1 MISPLLDAY
10 QALELLEQYYNRLD
24 GQQDKQL
31 KIAIDR

>member
-1 MISPLLDAY
+1 MPIRKQDAY

-31 KIAIDR
+31 KIA